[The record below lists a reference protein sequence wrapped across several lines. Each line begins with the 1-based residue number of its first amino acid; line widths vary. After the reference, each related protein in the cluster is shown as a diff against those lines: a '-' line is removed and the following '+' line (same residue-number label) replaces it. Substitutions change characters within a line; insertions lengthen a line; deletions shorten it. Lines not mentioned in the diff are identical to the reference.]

1 MLSQLHQRYRDCI
14 TIMKRLL
21 IAGALVSATACA
33 EAGLTITA
41 VFDGPLTGGV
51 PKGVE
56 LYATADIA
64 DLSAY
69 GIGSANNGGGSDGEE
84 FTFPAVSVAAGEYLY
99 VATEADDF
107 AAFFGFA
114 PDFTTAA
121 MAINGDDAIELF
133 HNGAVV
139 DLFGDI
145 DVDGSGQPWE
155 YLDGWAARD
164 GALGPSAAFDI
175 NQWQFSGPDALDG
188 ETVNLAAATP
198 VPVAGEGEGP
208 GPEPEPAPLQLISAI
223 QGTPDT
229 QGRNRFGDTDVSP
242 LIDQRVQVDAIVVGD
257 FQEGDGDS
265 GRELRGFFLQEET
278 GDEDGDPASS
288 EGLFVYDAGFGVD
301 VSLGDR
307 VQVTG
312 TVTQYFGETQ
322 LTDISA
328 VVVVESGLLGA
339 VTVADISLPANAVS
353 TAQDGSFQPDLEA
366 YEGMLVRFPGILQVT
381 EQYQLDRFNE
391 IKLVAGER
399 PYQFTQLNS
408 PDVALYQQFL
418 QDLGARRITYDDG
431 LSEQNTAIDQL
442 DGFAPYTEATAVRM
456 GDTVTGLTGVLDYK
470 WAGNSAS
477 GATWRVRAHANGANT
492 FVSTSVRPL
501 DAPGVGGNLS
511 IASLNVLNFF
521 TTLDTGSNTTAL
533 GHAPRGADSVAEYE
547 RQLAKTVAAIVS
559 LDADLLGLVEI
570 ENAFDPVNDDSTA
583 IEVLVNALNA
593 ALGAEVY
600 DYVYP
605 GSPYVGGDAIATA
618 LIYKPA
624 VLRLVPGSRP
634 ALLDDEEAKTLPGFE
649 DHDFS
654 GDPLFDG
661 EATNRVPVA
670 ASFEHLQSLQTFTAV
685 VNHFKS
691 KGASNLEDESS
702 PNYDAGDGAGFW
714 NARRDTAAR
723 ALVAWLDSE
732 PTGVETPYVAVLG
745 DLNAYAGEDPVQRL
759 LAAGYTSVK
768 PAEAYSYVFDG
779 QIGTLD
785 YALLSSA
792 LIPSQVGAEVWHINA
807 DEADALDYN
816 LDFGRDPGWF
826 EGATPTRNSDHD
838 PLLVGLE
845 LALGIGDLPAAFRTG
860 IATGGIMAGD
870 NAARAQLSMLL
881 QRVELA
887 ARHADTGRLTAAC
900 AVLQQVLK
908 ATDGEAAVPT
918 RLEGDAVPLFRQ
930 RVRLARE
937 NSGC

>member
-1 MLSQLHQRYRDCI
+1 
-14 TIMKRLL
+14 MKRLL
-21 IAGALVSATACA
+21 IAGAILSATACA

-41 VFDGPLTGGV
+41 VFDGPLTGGI

-56 LYATADIA
+56 LYVTADIA

-69 GIGSANNGGGSDGEE
+69 GLGSANNGGGTDGEE

-99 VATEADDF
+99 VATETDGF

-114 PDFTTAA
+114 PDYTSGA
-121 MAINGDDAIELF
+121 MSINGDDAIELF
-133 HNGAVV
+133 HNGVVV

-145 DVDGSGQPWE
+145 NVDGSGQPWE

-164 GALGPSAAFDI
+164 GALGPSATFDI
-175 NQWQFSGPDALDG
+175 SQWQFSGPNALDDFSD
-188 ETVNLAAATP
+188 NLAAANS
-198 VPVAGEGEGP
+198 VPVAGASGEP
-208 GPEPEPAPLQLISAI
+208 GSEPEPEPAPLQLISAI

-229 QGRNRFGDTDVSP
+229 QGSNRFGDTDVSP
-242 LIDQRVQVDAIVVGD
+242 LIEQQVQVDAIVVGD
-257 FQEGDGDS
+257 FQDGDVDS
-265 GRELRGFFLQEET
+265 GRELRGFFLQEESA
-278 GDEDGDPASS
+278 DEDGDPASS
-288 EGLFVYDAGFGVD
+288 EGLFVYDTGFGVD

-322 LTDISA
+322 LADLSE
-328 VVVVESGLLGA
+328 VVVVASGLLDQ
-339 VTVADISLPANAVS
+339 VTVADITLPAAATS

-399 PYQFTQLNS
+399 PYQFTQLNT
-408 PDVALYQQFL
+408 PDSALYQQFQ

-431 LSEQNTAIDQL
+431 LSVQNAAIDQL
-442 DGFAPYTEATAVRM
+442 DGFAPYNEATAVRM

-477 GATWRVRAHANGANT
+477 GATWRVRAHSDGANT

-501 DAPGVGGNLS
+501 AAPGVAGNLS

-521 TTLDTGSNTTAL
+521 TTLDIGSNTTAL
-533 GHAPRGADSVAEYE
+533 GHDPRGADSAEEYQ
-547 RQLAKTVAAIVS
+547 RQLAKTVAAITS

-570 ENAFDPVNDDSTA
+570 ENAFDTVNDGSTA
-583 IEVLVNALNA
+583 IEVLVSALNTR
-593 ALGAEVY
+593 LGAGVY

-605 GSPYVGGDAIATA
+605 GSSFVGGDAIATA

-624 VLRLVPGSRP
+624 VLRIVPGSQP
-634 ALLDDEEAKTLPGFE
+634 ALLDDSVAATLPGFGA
-649 DHDFS
+649 HDFEA
-654 GDPLFDG
+654 DPVFEG
-661 EATNRVPVA
+661 EATNRVPLA
-670 ASFEHLQSLQTFTAV
+670 TSFEHRETLQTFTAV

-691 KGASNLEDESS
+691 KGPSSLEDEAS
-702 PNYDAGDGAGFW
+702 PNYDVGDGAGFW

-723 ALVAWLDSE
+723 ALLTWLVSA
-732 PTGVETPYVAVLG
+732 PTGIDTANTVLLG
-745 DLNAYAGEDPVQRL
+745 DLNSYASEDPVQRL
-759 LAAGYTSVK
+759 LAGGFSSVE
-768 PAEAYSYVFDG
+768 PSDAYSYVFDG

-785 YALLSSA
+785 YILLSAA
-792 LIPSQVGAEVWHINA
+792 LAPSQAAAATWHINA

-816 LDFGRDPGWF
+816 LDFGRDASWF
-826 EGATPTRNSDHD
+826 DPSTPTRNSDHD

-845 LALGIGDLPAAFRTG
+845 LALATPAITDLPAALLAE
-860 IATGGIMAGD
+860 IAEGGIGAAGGP
-870 NAARAQLSMLL
+870 AAQARLGVL
-881 QRVELA
+881 QRRLELA
-887 ARHADTGRLTAAC
+887 ASHAEAGRTTAAC

-908 ATDGEAAVPT
+908 ATDGEPAVPDMIA
-918 RLEGDAVPLFRQ
+918 GDEAPLFHL
-930 RVRLARE
+930 RVQLARE
-937 NSGC
+937 SSGC